1 MEDFKSKFTNERFST
16 EYHAFLNPKTSSK
29 NQIPVYIFG
38 SLVLSLSLF
47 AFLKLDVFSYYFL
60 ISVNIIFLINFV
72 FKFFLFGIYLNS
84 TTLESPVE
92 EIENLPIYTIL
103 LPCYKEKEE
112 VLQELIKA
120 MCNFNY
126 PAEKLDIKFLLEASD
141 LETIKVVQNL
151 KHNFEILIVPNV
163 APKTKPKACN
173 FGLYNAVGEFVVI
186 FDAEDR
192 PEPDQLLKAL
202 TKFKNSDKSLI
213 CVQAMLNFYNTERT
227 WLSKSFSIEYLIW
240 FNAFLPALAKLKF
253 FIPLGGTS
261 NHFKTKE
268 LIKIGGWDSFNVTE
282 DAELGIRICKNGY
295 EVDVIKS
302 YTLEEAPIYLE
313 NWILQRTRWQKGFL
327 QTFLI
332 HISDFQGNK
341 NLSFLNFINIFL
353 TVGLS
358 FFSFFLIPLT
368 AVFFIENKI
377 EGFLAVIFSIN
388 IISNLI
394 YIMMFFCII
403 KKENMHSLTKVAFF
417 MPFYFLFHIFS
428 SHIAFFEIFVKPF
441 YWHKTKHGA

>member
-1 MEDFKSKFTNERFST
+1 MEDFKLKFTNESFAT
-16 EYHAFLNPKTSSK
+16 KYHAFLNPKTSSK

-38 SLVLSLSLF
+38 SLILSLSLF
-47 AFLKLDVFSYYFL
+47 AFFKLDVFSYYFL
-60 ISVNIIFLINFV
+60 ISVNIIFLINFT

-84 TTLESPVE
+84 KTFESSVE
-92 EIENLPIYTIL
+92 EIENLPVYTIL

-112 VLQELIKA
+112 VLRQLIA
-120 MCNFNY
+120 GISSLNY
-126 PAEKLDIKFLLEASD
+126 PPEKLDTKFLLEEND
-141 LETIKVVQNL
+141 LDTIKTVQNL
-151 KHNFEILIVPNV
+151 KHNFEILIVPNI

-173 FGLYNAVGEFVVI
+173 FGLYHAVGEFIVI

-213 CVQAMLNFYNTERT
+213 CVQAMLNFYNTHKT

-282 DAELGIRICKNGY
+282 DAELGIRIYKNGY
-295 EVDVIKS
+295 KADVIKS

-313 NWILQRTRWQKGFL
+313 NWVLQRTRWQKGFL

-332 HISDFQGNK
+332 HIADFQGNK
-341 NLSFLNFINIFL
+341 KLSFLNFINIFL

-368 AVFFIENKI
+368 GIFLIENKI

-394 YIMMFFCII
+394 YIMMFLCII
-403 KKENMHSLTKVAFF
+403 KKENMQNLTKVATL

-428 SHIAFFEIFVKPF
+428 SYIAFFEIFIKPF